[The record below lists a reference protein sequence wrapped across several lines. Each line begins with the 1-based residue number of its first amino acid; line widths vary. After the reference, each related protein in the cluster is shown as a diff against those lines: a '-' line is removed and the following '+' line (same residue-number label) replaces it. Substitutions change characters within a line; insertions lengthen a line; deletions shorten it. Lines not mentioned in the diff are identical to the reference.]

1 MQHSDRRRL
10 VIATV
15 FTTLA
20 LPALWVANAERGADP
35 AIGAAGLPAPAA
47 DGADTDSTYV
57 PEGPV
62 FLDEDA
68 LTADAA
74 PSAPAVPVQ
83 TPAAP
88 TGNEVRS
95 MASFKRL
102 GDIGACGTTVAL
114 VGTTLTVENVDN
126 GRVVTCRA
134 VLGVT
139 VPDGVAVVLDTAAMA
154 QLTDLSEAP
163 IPVRVSW

>member
-10 VIATV
+10 VIAAV

-20 LPALWVANAERGADP
+20 LPALWVANAERGAEP
-35 AIGAAGLPAPAA
+35 SLGAAGLPAPAA
-47 DGADTDSTYV
+47 GAPDTDSTYV

-62 FLDEDA
+62 FLDQDGI
-68 LTADAA
+68 TAEELASTAA
-74 PSAPAVPVQ
+74 APVQ

-88 TGNEVRS
+88 AANEVRA

-102 GDIGACGTTVAL
+102 GDIGACGTNVAL
-114 VGTTLTVENVDN
+114 AGTTLTVENVDN
-126 GRVVTCRA
+126 GRIVTCRA

-139 VPDGVAVVLDTAAMA
+139 VPDGVAVVLDTALMA